1 VSRQQTNREIREETE
16 RFNATYRK
24 LQAELRAQGIRN
36 VHTSRKAREAIARAS
51 VRPSNLPLEEA
62 IELQRARG

>member
-1 VSRQQTNREIREETE
+1 MTAQRTDAQVARDAA

-36 VHTSRKAREAIARAS
+36 VHTSRKAREAIARAA

-62 IELQRARG
+62 IEMRANRG